1 MYQNT
6 KSIYGI
12 SEGNSKKIDFTL
24 ESQNEKS
31 SKIFLFL
38 ENTFISFEEFNQVQA
53 TSHLD

>member
-1 MYQNT
+1 MGFLRAIQ
-6 KSIYGI
+6 
-12 SEGNSKKIDFTL
+12 KKFDFTL

>member
-1 MYQNT
+1 MGFLRA
-6 KSIYGI
+6 I
-12 SEGNSKKIDFTL
+12 KKKFDFTL

-38 ENTFISFEEFNQVQA
+38 ENTFISFEEFKQVQA